1 MCYSCTQ
8 NGWSMLVHLELATS
22 ISEEAKAQGKKVV
35 FTNGCFD
42 ILHLG
47 HITYLQKAKQLGD
60 ILIVGVNTDASVRRL
75 KGPTRPVNS
84 QIDRAVV
91 LSALKSVDYTVLF
104 DEDTPL
110 ELIKTLQPAVLVKGG
125 DYTIETIVGANE
137 VLSNGGEVVT
147 IDFVEGKS
155 TTSIIKKLSNC

>member
-1 MCYSCTQ
+1 
-8 NGWSMLVHLELATS
+8 MLVNLELAMM
-22 ISEEAKAQGKKVV
+22 ISMEAEQLGKKVV

-60 ILIVGVNTDASVRRL
+60 ILIVGVNTDDSVRRL
-75 KGPTRPVNS
+75 KGPTRPVNTDY
-84 QIDRAVV
+84 DRAVV

-104 DEDTPL
+104 KEDTPL
-110 ELIKTLQPAVLVKGG
+110 NLINAIKPSVLVKGG
-125 DYTIETIVGANE
+125 DYTIDTIVGATE
-137 VLSNGGEVVT
+137 VLANGGEVVT

-155 TTSIIKKLSNC
+155 TTSIIKKLSTNSEDTTLSC

>member
-1 MCYSCTQ
+1 
-8 NGWSMLVHLELATS
+8 MLVHLDLAIS
-22 ISEEAKAQGKKVV
+22 IAKEAKQLGKKIV

-47 HITYLQKAKQLGD
+47 HVTYLQKAKQLGD
-60 ILIVGVNTDASVRRL
+60 ILVVGVNTDDSVRRL

-84 QIDRAVV
+84 EYDRAMV

-104 DEDTPL
+104 EKDTPL
-110 ELIKTLQPAVLVKGG
+110 DLIKSLEPSILVKGG
-125 DYTIETIVGANE
+125 DYTIDTIVGASE
-137 VLSNGGEVVT
+137 VLANGGEVVT

-155 TTSIIKKLSNC
+155 TSSIIKKLSDNSAQSGASC

>member
-1 MCYSCTQ
+1 
-8 NGWSMLVHLELATS
+8 MLVHLELAAS
-22 ISEEAKAQGKKVV
+22 ISKEAKAQGKKVV

-91 LSALKSVDYTVLF
+91 LAALKSVDYTVLF

-137 VLSNGGEVVT
+137 VLSNGGEVLT

>member
-1 MCYSCTQ
+1 
-8 NGWSMLVHLELATS
+8 MLVNLELATS

-84 QIDRAVV
+84 QNDRAVV
-91 LSALKSVDYTVLF
+91 LAALKSVDYTVLF

-110 ELIKTLQPAVLVKGG
+110 ELIKTLQPSVLVKGG

-137 VLSNGGEVVT
+137 VLSNGGEVLT

>member
-1 MCYSCTQ
+1 
-8 NGWSMLVHLELATS
+8 MLVHLELAAL
-22 ISEEAKAQGKKVV
+22 ISKEAKAQGKKVV

-84 QIDRAVV
+84 QNDRAVV
-91 LSALKSVDYTVLF
+91 LAALKSVDYTVLF

-110 ELIKTLQPAVLVKGG
+110 ELIKKLQPSVLVKGG

-137 VLSNGGEVVT
+137 VLSNGGEVLT

>member
-1 MCYSCTQ
+1 
-8 NGWSMLVHLELATS
+8 MLVHRDLALLITK
-22 ISEEAKAQGKKVV
+22 EAKQLGKKIV

-60 ILIVGVNTDASVRRL
+60 ILIVGVNTDDSVRRL
-75 KGPTRPVNS
+75 KGPSRPVNS
-84 QIDRAVV
+84 DYDRALV

-104 DEDTPL
+104 EQDTPL
-110 ELIKTLQPAVLVKGG
+110 ELIKIIEPSVLVKGG
-125 DYTIETIVGANE
+125 DYTIDTIVGAKE
-137 VLSNGGEVVT
+137 VLATGGEVVT

-155 TTSIIKKLSNC
+155 TTSIIKKLSSNSEQQSVSC